1 MLSILF
7 NLPVPVAALFVDFKN
22 LNLHDNLSK
31 HHKSSF
37 VQEKHQQ
44 MHLPALTLPALS
56 NN

>member
-31 HHKSSF
+31 HHKSTF

-44 MHLPALTLPALS
+44 MHLPALTLPPLS

>member
-31 HHKSSF
+31 HHKVYFCAKEASTNAF
-37 VQEKHQQ
+37 TGTYITGFE
-44 MHLPALTLPALS
+44 
-56 NN
+56 